1 MPRAF
6 IVYSSSPHVSYIN
19 DVLEVIDSVLRIM
32 DIDPYY
38 LRDQIRGGRL
48 YPSVL
53 QEMITQSDMGIVI
66 LDGMRPNVAFEY
78 GLLIMRNIDIIPLK
92 KSDAKYSIKSLF
104 YNPAVGNLD
113 PSFAFGDFR
122 YKKAA
127 LKNLRD
133 PLLDINVHFS
143 DCQGKH
149 IVEYDTI
156 DDTNE
161 LNSLGNIL
169 RVEIESIIPRL
180 RSRDGP
186 GFEGLHFLFAD
197 LNLDLLDESVRLL
210 SLFSF
215 LGWRQEFEG
224 DLRFQSIREGF
235 FSLFQNEQ
243 ATMDGI
249 NDIFEEL
256 LDSDQPILRN
266 YGRYL
271 TVDSDR
277 LISESFEYLLNNG
290 NIFSNLFR
298 SIMRSDVVEL
308 KTRFI
313 ERIST
318 SRMLDIQM
326 VRNIGNYL
334 FSRSGLFQDISVLQD
349 RENCRLFSRV
359 ASIYPSGALD
369 KLDTWINPLSPMQ
382 IAELFPF
389 QSTIISP
396 GNPHD
401 EALWFLSRIAKFD
414 SYYVQAMNILIKFS
428 IPVIVNEAQI
438 HTNIHS
444 AVHKLP
450 LDRFLE
456 QCHSLLGEVNV
467 RTRWNFI
474 QNIGWAEDWSEDYI
488 NSSKDLKFRAIQ
500 TFLERS
506 WSISGP
512 VMDGSIRIS
521 YFRVPNGLDYVE
533 LENCRTEA
541 YRILMVWLDQPG
553 EYTNI
558 YDSLFDFFYRNLPEW
573 VKYIPWDEIKSLYE
587 RIFLYDSQKMLRF
600 LRHID
605 LLRVFNNEAWQGRYS
620 EEHLL
625 QIFQFQEELEGR
637 LTTPDH
643 YRRKMAFSVYDTS
656 ILTMF
661 PEQSERENY
670 INTLQTEL
678 INQYI
683 ELDESEMR
691 EITKLLLIDN
701 FDQSYQ
707 FGIKLKDLLTEEQIK
722 AKIEFCSEIIDRNT
736 IENVSEFYVG
746 LWNVLFSKNEEEW
759 ENLLDHYW
767 NNSFIQPYLDKI
779 LWRSDRYFNEYR
791 WNKFKELFE
800 SRQIE
805 PIKVIDVIQNK
816 ELPPSVSIND
826 KRLLLVDSIRS
837 IGEMIESEVQYPID
851 AYFIF
856 IWRLERLISRDE
868 DLLNEDLAESFLDTF
883 RPISEGILSQL
894 PNTDIIIK
902 FGRLSEESFKNW
914 LKVGFQVSHQ
924 VGVDFL
930 IKCADIFISQLFQIA
945 EELFTLPQDG
955 EELSED
961 QYISYAFRVSGN
973 PKILLKF
980 TNEQIDRLYE
990 LNSSMLGSLFGRL
1003 IRNSHINDNF
1013 HAVLRRLIIQ
1023 HNEDVDFKN
1032 RIFREFSIGLR
1043 TFRGN
1048 DYDQQY
1054 AGDYERII
1062 KWRESA
1068 TNNIFR
1074 EWLQELHQHIDS
1086 LRNQNREFWRERE
1099 VE

>member
-1 MPRAF
+1 
-6 IVYSSSPHVSYIN
+6 
-19 DVLEVIDSVLRIM
+19 M
-32 DIDPYY
+32 DIEPYY

-48 YPSVL
+48 YPLEL

-78 GLLIMRNIDIIPLK
+78 GLLVMRNIDIIPLK
-92 KSDAKYSIKSLF
+92 KTDAKYSIKSLF
-104 YNPAVGNLD
+104 YNPAVDDLD

-122 YKKAA
+122 YKEAA
-127 LKNLRD
+127 LRNLKE
-133 PLLDINVHFS
+133 PLLNVNVHFS

-149 IVEYDTI
+149 IVEFDTV

-161 LNSLGNIL
+161 FNSLGNLL
-169 RVEIESIIPRL
+169 RTEIENIIPKL

-186 GFEGLHFLFAD
+186 GFEDLHVLFLD
-197 LNLDLLDESVRLL
+197 LNPDLLDESVRLL

-224 DLRFQSIREGF
+224 DLRFQYIREGF
-235 FSLFQNEQ
+235 LSLFQNEQ
-243 ATMDGI
+243 TNIEEI
-249 NDIFEEL
+249 NNIFEQL

-277 LISESFEYLLNNG
+277 LINESFEYFLNNE
-290 NIFSNLFR
+290 NIFTNLLR
-298 SIMRSDVVEL
+298 SILSSEIVEL

-313 ERIST
+313 ERVSV
-318 SRMLDIQM
+318 SRMFENQM
-326 VRNIGNYL
+326 VRNIANYI
-334 FSRSGLFQDISVLQD
+334 FSRSGLFQDISVLQN
-349 RENCRLFSRV
+349 REHCRLFSRV
-359 ASIYPSGALD
+359 ASISPSEALD
-369 KLDTWINPLSPMQ
+369 KLDNWINPLSPMQ

-389 QSTIISP
+389 QSTLISP
-396 GNPHD
+396 GNPQD
-401 EALWFLSRIAKFD
+401 EALWFLSKVAKFD
-414 SYYVQAMNILIKFS
+414 SYYGQAMNFLFKFS
-428 IPVIVNEAQI
+428 IPVIINEEQLLT
-438 HTNIHS
+438 HIHS

-474 QNIGWAEDWSEDYI
+474 KNIGWAEDWPEDYI
-488 NSSKDLKFRAIQ
+488 NSTKDLKFRAIQ
-500 TFLERS
+500 TFLSRS

-512 VMDGSIRIS
+512 VVDGAIQITHYRIPDGSA
-521 YFRVPNGLDYVE
+521 YNE
-533 LENCRTEA
+533 LVTCRTEA
-541 YRILMVWLDQPG
+541 YRILMEWLDQP
-553 EYTNI
+553 EEFSTI
-558 YDSLFDFFYRNLPEW
+558 FDSLFDYFYRNLSEW
-573 VKYIPWDEIKSLYE
+573 LKYTPWDEIKSLFE
-587 RIFLYDSQKMLRF
+587 RLFLYDSQKMLRF
-600 LRHID
+600 QRHID
-605 LLRVFNNEAWQGRYS
+605 LLREFNNDVWQGRYS

-637 LTTPDH
+637 LTTLDY
-643 YRRKMAFSVYDTS
+643 YRRKMALSIYDMS
-656 ILTMF
+656 ILRMF

-683 ELDESEMR
+683 ELDESERR
-691 EITKLLLIDN
+691 EITKMLLNEN

-707 FGIKLKDLLTEEQIK
+707 FGVKLKDLLTEEQTK

-736 IENVSEFYVG
+736 IENISEFYIG
-746 LWNVLFSKNEEEW
+746 LWNALFSKNEEEW
-759 ENLLDHYW
+759 ENLLEHYW

-779 LWRSDRYFNEYR
+779 IWRTDRYFNEYR
-791 WNKFKELFE
+791 WNKFKGLFE
-800 SRQIE
+800 SRKIE
-805 PIKVIDVIQNK
+805 PIKIIDAIQHK
-816 ELPPSVSIND
+816 KLPSSISIDD
-826 KRLLLVDSIRS
+826 KRLLLIESIRY

-851 AYFIF
+851 AYFSF
-856 IWRLERLISRDE
+856 IWRLEHLLSEDE
-868 DLLNEDLAESFLDTF
+868 DLLNVDLAESFLDSF
-883 RPISEGILSQL
+883 QPIKEDILSQL

-902 FGRLSEESFKNW
+902 FGRLSEESFKTW
-914 LKVGFQVSHQ
+914 LKAGFYVSRQ
-924 VGVDFL
+924 VGEDFL
-930 IKCADIFISQLFQIA
+930 IKCADTFIDLIYQITEQLFT
-945 EELFTLPQDG
+945 FSQDG

-961 QYISYAFRVSGN
+961 LHISYAFKVSGN

-980 TNEQIDRLYE
+980 TDEQIDRLYD

-1003 IRNSHINDNF
+1003 IRNSRIDDNF
-1013 HAVLRRLIIQ
+1013 PTVLMRLIIQ
-1023 HNEDVDFKN
+1023 HNEDLDFKN
-1032 RIFREFSIGLR
+1032 NIFHEFSTGLRIFS
-1043 TFRGN
+1043 GN

-1068 TNNIFR
+1068 TNSIFQ
-1074 EWLQELHQHIDS
+1074 EWLQELHQHIDL
-1086 LRNQNREFWRERE
+1086 LRDQNREFWRERE

>member
-19 DVLEVIDSVLRIM
+19 DVLEVIDSVLRSM
-32 DIDPYY
+32 DIDPFY

-48 YPSVL
+48 YPPEL

-66 LDGMRPNVAFEY
+66 LDGLRPNVTFEY
-78 GLLIMRNIDIIPLK
+78 GLLIMRNIDVIPLK

-104 YNPAVGNLD
+104 YNPAVSNLD

-122 YKKAA
+122 YKEAA
-127 LKNLRD
+127 LKNLKD
-133 PLLDINVHFS
+133 PLLDINIHFS
-143 DCQGKH
+143 DCQGTH
-149 IVEYDTI
+149 IVEYNTI

-161 LNSLGNIL
+161 LNSLGNQL
-169 RVEIESIIPRL
+169 RVEIENIIPRL
-180 RSRDGP
+180 RSRHGP
-186 GFEGLHFLFAD
+186 GFIDLRLLFAD

-235 FSLFQNEQ
+235 LSLFQNEQ
-243 ATMDGI
+243 ATISVI

-290 NIFSNLFR
+290 NIFNNLFL

-313 ERIST
+313 ERVST
-318 SRMLDIQM
+318 SGILEIQM
-326 VRNIGNYL
+326 VRSIGNHII
-334 FSRSGLFQDISVLQD
+334 SRSGLFQDISVLQD
-349 RENCRLFSRV
+349 RENSRLFSRV
-359 ASIYPSGALD
+359 ASIYPLGALD
-369 KLDTWINPLSPMQ
+369 KLDSWINPLSPMQ
-382 IAELFPF
+382 IGDLFPF
-389 QSTIISP
+389 QSTIFSP

-401 EALWFLSRIAKFD
+401 EVLWFLSRVAKLD
-414 SYYVQAMNILIKFS
+414 SYYVRAMNILFKFS
-428 IPVIVNEAQI
+428 IPVVVNQAQI
-438 HTNIHS
+438 HAHIHS

-456 QCHSLLGEVNV
+456 HCHSLLGEVNV

-474 QNIGWAEDWSEDYI
+474 QNISWAEDWSEEYL
-488 NSSKDLKFRAIQ
+488 NASKELKFRAIL

-512 VMDGSIRIS
+512 VMDGAIRIS
-521 YFRVPNGLDYVE
+521 HFRVPDGLDYDA
-533 LENCRTEA
+533 LEICRTEA

-558 YDSLFDFFYRNLPEW
+558 YDSLFDYFYRNLSEW

-587 RIFLYDSQKMLRF
+587 RVFLDNSQKMLRF

-605 LLRVFNNEAWQGRYS
+605 LLRVFTNEVWQGRYS

-637 LTTPDH
+637 LTTPDY
-643 YRRKMAFSVYDTS
+643 YRRKMSFSVYDTS
-656 ILTMF
+656 IVKMF
-661 PEQSERENY
+661 PEQPERENY

-678 INQYI
+678 INKYI
-683 ELDESEMR
+683 GLDESEMR
-691 EITKLLLIDN
+691 EISKLLLIEN

-707 FGIKLKDLLTEEQIK
+707 FGMKLKDLLIEEQIK
-722 AKIEFCSEIIDRNT
+722 AKIEFGSEIIDRNT
-736 IENVSEFYVG
+736 IENISEFYLG
-746 LWNVLFSKNEEEW
+746 LWNALFSTNEEEW
-759 ENLLDHYW
+759 ENLLEHYW

-779 LWRSDRYFNEYR
+779 LWRTDRYFNEFR
-791 WNKFKELFE
+791 WNKFKGLFE

-805 PIKVIDVIQNK
+805 PIKLIDAIQHK
-816 ELPPSVSIND
+816 ELPSSISIDD
-826 KRLLLVDSIRS
+826 KRLLLIESIRY
-837 IGEMIESEVQYPID
+837 IGEMVESEVQYPKD
-851 AYFIF
+851 AYFSF
-856 IWRLERLISRDE
+856 IWRLEHLISEDE
-868 DLLNEDLAESFLDTF
+868 DLLNEDLAESFLDSF
-883 RPISEGILSQL
+883 QPIGDVILSQL

-902 FGRLSEESFKNW
+902 FGQLSEVSFKKW
-914 LKVGFQVSHQ
+914 LKAGFQVSRQ
-924 VGVDFL
+924 VGEDFL
-930 IKCADIFISQLFQIA
+930 IKCADIFIDLIFQITEQLFT
-945 EELFTLPQDG
+945 FPQDG

-961 QYISYAFRVSGN
+961 HRISYTFKVSGN

-980 TNEQIDRLYE
+980 TSQQIDRLYE

-1003 IRNSHINDNF
+1003 IRNSRIDDDF
-1013 HAVLRRLIIQ
+1013 PAVLRRLIIQ
-1023 HNEDVDFKN
+1023 HHEDVDFKN
-1032 RIFREFSIGLR
+1032 RIFHEFSIGLR
-1043 TFRGN
+1043 FFGGN
-1048 DYDQQY
+1048 DYDQQF
-1054 AGDYERII
+1054 AGDYKRII

-1074 EWLQELHQHIDS
+1074 EWLQEFHQYIDS